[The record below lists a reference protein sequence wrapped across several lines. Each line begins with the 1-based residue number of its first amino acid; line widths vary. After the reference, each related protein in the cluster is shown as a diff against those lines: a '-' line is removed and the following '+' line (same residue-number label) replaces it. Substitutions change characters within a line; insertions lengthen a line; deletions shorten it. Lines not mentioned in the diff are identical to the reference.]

1 MNGKE
6 DVFLEEARLGKRTQV
21 LVDCEEIPH
30 IPRLVRRFREY
41 TLVDLAHAVMLMET
55 GILNEER
62 GAKEGRR
69 NKRRKHKP
77 TRLWHISQTTHKGS
91 KGRHFTGPHGS
102 APS

>member
-55 GILNEER
+55 GILNEDR
-62 GAKEGRR
+62 GAKLLR
-69 NKRRKHKP
+69 
-77 TRLWHISQTTHKGS
+77 
-91 KGRHFTGPHGS
+91 
-102 APS
+102 

>member
-41 TLVDLAHAVMLMET
+41 TLVDLAHAVMLTEA
-55 GILNEER
+55 GVLKEER
-62 GAKEGRR
+62 GATLLRGLLEMFEKG
-69 NKRRKHKP
+69 KD
-77 TRLWHISQTTHKGS
+77 LSLIHI
-91 KGRHFTGPHGS
+91 
-102 APS
+102 

>member
-55 GILNEER
+55 GIPVSYTHLTL
-62 GAKEGRR
+62 
-69 NKRRKHKP
+69 P
-77 TRLWHISQTTHKGS
+77 TSDLV
-91 KGRHFTGPHGS
+91 
-102 APS
+102 